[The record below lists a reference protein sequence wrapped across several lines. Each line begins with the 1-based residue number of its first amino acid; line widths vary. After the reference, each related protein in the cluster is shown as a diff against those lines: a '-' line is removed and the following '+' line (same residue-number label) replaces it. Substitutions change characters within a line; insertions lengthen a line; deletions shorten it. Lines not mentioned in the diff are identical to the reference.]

1 LLIPLHLSG
10 IFSYFCTRIPEE
22 KGLFECNKLLL
33 TPDASD
39 WNPHCTSFESNEKSM
54 LDFKGEISEKSRWLR
69 DPQIFDDT
77 EEIPTLSSV
86 TVEQWNERIDSNI
99 SSAYS
104 VDDAKKMENNFAS
117 AINLRGEL
125 SSFGA
130 SIGSTVKGECNDL
143 FSSDIPI
150 ISDWENFEVSLKSKL
165 NPAQISFV
173 ESKIKAAKAARSKGV
188 SPSC

>member
-1 LLIPLHLSG
+1 
-10 IFSYFCTRIPEE
+10 
-22 KGLFECNKLLL
+22 
-33 TPDASD
+33 
-39 WNPHCTSFESNEKSM
+39 M